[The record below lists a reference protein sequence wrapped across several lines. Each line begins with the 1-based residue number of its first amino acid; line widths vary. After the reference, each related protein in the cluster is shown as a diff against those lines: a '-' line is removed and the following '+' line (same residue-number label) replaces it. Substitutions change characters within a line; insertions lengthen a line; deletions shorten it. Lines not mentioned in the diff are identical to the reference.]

1 MLCFS
6 PVRSI
11 LPRIWYLVSPI
22 RSRDV
27 CHALCI
33 RSLTFEKSWRRS
45 EQNTRSRSRYFE
57 MGSGERGLR
66 MHCKPLLP
74 PFPFPMQKTSYSYPK
89 QFDAVLLQKG
99 LPTARNALKV
109 VPGEKRLHMPWKPL
123 SFPSLFP
130 LLNKTKAYSNIK
142 YYLLLI
148 VFLHTV
154 FAVLL

>member
-1 MLCFS
+1 MNATKRTNLFARCIRKPFLLFLFSPIFLDKKRREKNKEKLFDNITVTWQKHKTNDGCFVFLCFS
-6 PVRSI
+6 PVRYI
-11 LPRIWYLVSPI
+11 LSRIWYIVSPI

-89 QFDAVLLQKG
+89 QFDAVLL
-99 LPTARNALKV
+99 
-109 VPGEKRLHMPWKPL
+109 
-123 SFPSLFP
+123 
-130 LLNKTKAYSNIK
+130 
-142 YYLLLI
+142 
-148 VFLHTV
+148 
-154 FAVLL
+154 